1 MKSYAEGHPLNRKE
15 EAEKMSGIERMRG
28 EWREKE
34 RQREERGRE
43 GKLNVFVDGDE
54 SAGRVG

>member
-28 EWREKE
+28 EWREKQAKE
-34 RQREERGRE
+34 GKGRE